1 MTVYLQKTVS
11 LEINAMAKFFKHL
24 DLFFKLFRKIAG
36 SSHNIKKQY

>member
-24 DLFFKLFRKIAG
+24 DLFFKLFRKIA
-36 SSHNIKKQY
+36 HNIEKQY